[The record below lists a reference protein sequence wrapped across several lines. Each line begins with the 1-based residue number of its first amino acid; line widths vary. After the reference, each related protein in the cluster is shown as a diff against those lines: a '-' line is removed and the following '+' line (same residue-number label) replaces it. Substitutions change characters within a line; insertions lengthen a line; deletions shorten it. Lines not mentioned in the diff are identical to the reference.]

1 MKICKCLLSL
11 LGVSMRTT
19 VAQAFLVSLAIA
31 CDGSPRTDEP
41 SQDSRTDAKVIPK
54 EWYGIYAADNPS
66 CEGGGNYQVDISGI
80 QIIRSN
86 EDGYDIEPVLFID
99 TWMVW
104 GVDSVK
110 MSGAIQFIRGSGAV
124 QFVLTRDAS
133 GKARLQDKEL
143 GKSYIMCPLA
153 KVGGQTVVTPL

>member
-1 MKICKCLLSL
+1 M
-11 LGVSMRTT
+11 
-19 VAQAFLVSLAIA
+19 
-31 CDGSPRTDEP
+31 
-41 SQDSRTDAKVIPK
+41 
-54 EWYGIYAADNPS
+54 
-66 CEGGGNYQVDISGI
+66 DISGI
-80 QIIRSN
+80 QIISSN
-86 EDGYDIEPVLFID
+86 EDYDSEPVLFID

-110 MSGAIQFIRGSGAV
+110 MSGGIQFIRGVDAV

>member
-1 MKICKCLLSL
+1 
-11 LGVSMRTT
+11 MRKQLF
-19 VAQAFLVSLAIA
+19 AQAFLVSLAIA
-31 CDGSPRTDEP
+31 CDGSPGTDEP

-80 QIIRSN
+80 QIISGN
-86 EDGYDIEPVLFID
+86 EGYDSGTALIID

-110 MSGAIQFIRGSGAV
+110 MSGVIQYIRGYDAV

-133 GKARLQDKEL
+133 GKARLQEKEL
-143 GKSYIMCPLA
+143 GESYIMCPLA
-153 KVGGQTVVTPL
+153 TVGGRTVVTPR